1 MSERWTIE
9 RRSAVFQAFVCV
21 TKAHPPHL
29 QLGQLLKGAAHDL
42 DVLRDGLVGH
52 QLLLHAT
59 DEDVDGAWAHKLGCD
74 LLHLLGPCRTAG
86 TLKTKASD
94 EDVDVVWAH
103 KVRGELFHFL
113 GPCYIISMCAHT
125 AAWLLNAAVGDR
137 LLPQK

>member
-59 DEDVDGAWAHKLGCD
+59 DEDVHGARAHKLRSN
-74 LLHLLGPCRTAG
+74 LLHLLGPCCTAG
-86 TLKTKASD
+86 ANKTKAIS
-94 EDVDVVWAH
+94 EDVDSAGPINCAAICFTYLGHVALQAH
-103 KVRGELFHFL
+103 EQTVALLFE
-113 GPCYIISMCAHT
+113 S
-125 AAWLLNAAVGDR
+125 
-137 LLPQK
+137 